1 MYQID
6 PNDSKKQVPKA
17 RSTHAYSKA
26 TTPAANT
33 HVTRPHYVLVNV
45 NGTYKFSYDGSTFV
59 TGSVLGD
66 AAGGPVRLDINPTA
80 WDQTDAVGATGDIT
94 FVYLG
99 DVG

>member
-1 MYQID
+1 MYKPD
-6 PNDSKKQVPKA
+6 PNNTAKQVPKA
-17 RSTHAYSKA
+17 RAASAYGKA

-33 HVTRPHYVLVNV
+33 HVERPHYVLVNM
-45 NGTYKFSYDGSTFV
+45 NGTYKFSYDGSTFS
-59 TGSVLGD
+59 TGSVVDD
-66 AAGGPVRLDINPTA
+66 AAGPVKLDIQPTA